1 MRVLTTMMVSAVG
14 CAAVLTALTAPA
26 AASSVLPDGDGADK
40 TADGKAD
47 LTGREEVPGPGDRNG
62 QGEFWFQ
69 VKHGSLCYSL
79 SVRQIDQ
86 PTAAH
91 IHAGKR
97 GTAGPVAVTLKTP
110 KHGKTNGCIKA
121 QRSETT
127 KNAATVLT
135 YRELRE
141 IACEP
146 QKFYA
151 NVHNRP
157 YPDGAVRGQLMH
169 Q

>member
-1 MRVLTTMMVSAVG
+1 MRVLTTMMASAVG
-14 CAAVLTALTAPA
+14 CAAALTALTAPA
-26 AASSVLPDGDGADK
+26 TAASGPPSADGADK
-40 TADGKAD
+40 VAQGKAD

-62 QGEFWFQ
+62 AGEFWFQ

-79 SVRQIDQ
+79 RVRKIEQ

-97 GTAGPVAVTLKTP
+97 GTAGPVAITLKTP
-110 KHGKTNGCIKA
+110 KHGKSNGCIKA
-121 QRSETT
+121 QHTQTT

-135 YRELRE
+135 HRELRE
-141 IACEP
+141 IACTP
-146 QKFYA
+146 HKFYA

-157 YPDGAVRGQLMH
+157 FPDGAVRGQLNH
-169 Q
+169 H